1 MDLSEPFI
9 RLGRLPGYSW
19 GSWPWFLQPSY
30 LFIVGSISPPAVYCG
45 LRSLHCRPGAVP
57 ASFDFPDIYPPTS
70 CLDGNI
76 ASIRMDCD
84 AVSRFGCLTP
94 ALSEPCQKD
103 KGFVRMNLFNYFRN
117 YVILQ
122 HYFYPIVNFD
132 FQWIFIRPNFDVT
145 HITDGLYLF
154 PVKNLI
160 FLIYF
165 RRCMEHLILMQELYK
180 RIINM
185 FLNKI
190 CNI

>member
-94 ALSEPCQKD
+94 ALSEPCRKD
-103 KGFVRMNLFNYFRN
+103 MGFVQMSSFNHFRN
-117 YVILQ
+117 YFTLRY
-122 HYFYPIVNFD
+122 HFYLIVNF
-132 FQWIFIRPNFDVT
+132 NFSTNVYPT
-145 HITDGLYLF
+145 QIWRGAYHGWMISIPYKEFNISYLF
-154 PVKNLI
+154 WALYGAFNIIVNL
-160 FLIYF
+160 FWTKDS
-165 RRCMEHLILMQELYK
+165 K
-180 RIINM
+180 RFYN
-185 FLNKI
+185 
-190 CNI
+190 